1 MTESK
6 GTVLVVD
13 DEEAVRQVAS
23 DILGY
28 LGDSVETS
36 PSGQEAVNRLLQGA
50 RPDLVLLDLIMPG
63 MDGVETFRK
72 LREIQPDLPVLITT
86 GYAEPGAVQSLA
98 DEGVAGFVNKPFAI
112 ESLAKRLEQILG

>member
-1 MTESK
+1 MGREVYATPRLPRGSSWTP
-6 GTVLVVD
+6 GMPNDRLRIFP
-13 DEEAVRQVAS
+13 ASPIVR
-23 DILGY
+23 G
-28 LGDSVETS
+28 
-36 PSGQEAVNRLLQGA
+36 PM

-72 LREIQPDLPVLITT
+72 LQEIQPDLPVLITT

>member
-6 GTVLVVD
+6 CTVLVVD

-28 LGDSVETS
+28 LGYSVETS

-72 LREIQPDLPVLITT
+72 LREIQPDRPVLITT